1 MPQLLD
7 ADDHRSGST
16 ADAGPRIIDRQLCSA
31 QDGEVTTPFDDPQAE
46 LAWMFLQF
54 LSDDGDVDEC
64 FDLLSDDFTY
74 WSNISRDEVDKA
86 GLRDEFERRKRRVE
100 LSLDLVQCFN
110 DGESVVIEAETDGET
125 ADGLRYSSPA
135 VFIFETR
142 DGLIVS
148 LREYSDT
155 QLAAQV
161 FGPANP

>member
-1 MPQLLD
+1 VFR
-7 ADDHRSGST
+7 AGWRCDHRAGD
-16 ADAGPRIIDRQLCSA
+16 DAERSDAEERRM
-31 QDGEVTTPFDDPQAE
+31 TTPFDDPQAE

-74 WSNISRDEVDKA
+74 WSNLSREAVDKA